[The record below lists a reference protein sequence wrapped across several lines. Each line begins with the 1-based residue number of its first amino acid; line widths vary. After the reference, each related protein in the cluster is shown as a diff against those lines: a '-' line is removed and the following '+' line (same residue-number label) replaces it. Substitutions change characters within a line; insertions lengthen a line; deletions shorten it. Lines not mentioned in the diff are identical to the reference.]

1 MKKMGKVTGLK
12 NIKNNLQKKIKAGL
26 EFKEFRIYVPY
37 VTKSYNKVTL
47 LVKRGTTS
55 KTYTITG
62 DGILSSETTECYF
75 ADAFKSI
82 SAFDVDKKL
91 GGYQKKTLNL
101 TIMAMNDDLEKI
113 GKSGEKDTIGSVEIN
128 ISEYFG
134 EKNKDIS
141 ANLAKQKFP
150 SSRIEFKASVCDP
163 KDIIGA
169 EFDENDSVNLTTM
182 EDQDEDGS

>member
-47 LVKRGTTS
+47 LVKRGSTS

-62 DGILSSETTECYF
+62 DGILSSENTECYF

-91 GGYQKKTLNL
+91 GGY
-101 TIMAMNDDLEKI
+101 
-113 GKSGEKDTIGSVEIN
+113 
-128 ISEYFG
+128 
-134 EKNKDIS
+134 
-141 ANLAKQKFP
+141 
-150 SSRIEFKASVCDP
+150 
-163 KDIIGA
+163 
-169 EFDENDSVNLTTM
+169 
-182 EDQDEDGS
+182 